1 MFSGDFPN
9 GPVVRT
15 PHFQCNR
22 AKVQTLV
29 RELRSHMLYGM
40 AKKTKIKTNPIFSEA
55 RVLQPRLGTPVLF
68 PEMTIEFPFYL
79 YTGFCKKFGLGGHN
93 KIAPLYPCLLTTDHP
108 RPLHVTCT

>member
-1 MFSGDFPN
+1 MFSGDFPT

-68 PEMTIEFPFYL
+68 PEMTIEFPFYFC
-79 YTGFCKKFGLGGHN
+79 TGFCKKFGLGG
-93 KIAPLYPCLLTTDHP
+93 A
-108 RPLHVTCT
+108 